1 MPQEEGSKV
10 RQKTFSK
17 QIGNCIQMKSLKR
30 PTFTGYCPLS
40 RDVVWGRMST
50 LTIQWAA
57 AGFKIP
63 NNILGRQVSMISPP
77 QMVNMKQHI
86 CLLDFHFFPLI
97 LKKKKKDGVIFPC
110 GLILASQHLPHPLFP
125 TSFLLP
131 FILSFL
137 PSCHPPFWQVDVK
150 DCGSW
155 E

>member
-40 RDVVWGRMST
+40 SDVVWGRMSI

-97 LKKKKKDGVIFPC
+97 LKKKKRWCHFSLWSYLSKSTLSSSP
-110 GLILASQHLPHPLFP
+110 LPY
-125 TSFLLP
+125 LLP
-131 FILSFL
+131 SSLYSFFPAFL
-137 PSCHPPFWQVDVK
+137 PSSFLAGGC
-150 DCGSW
+150 
-155 E
+155 